1 MSKIPNNIRYYKLS
15 TQSQLVIFLSLSF
28 YASVLILR
36 SFFFYSRKDIVMI
49 FMHIN

>member
-15 TQSQLVIFLSLSF
+15 TQSQLLILLSLSF

-36 SFFFYSRKDIVMI
+36 SFFFILEKIS
-49 FMHIN
+49 